1 MNLIRKVRRAFSL
14 VEMLLALAILAALLA
29 AMNTFLFSMSE
40 LWGKGRDARLFDQ
53 HVRAST
59 KQVRNILEQAV
70 FGPGGTAPKITEIQ
84 LANGTREP
92 RLTFTLPAGG
102 KFTAWPEGPLPDVD
116 FSLGFEEAFGL
127 VLTWRSRTE
136 LERDAA
142 DWHTTTLSP
151 FADSIRYSYYDA
163 DLHKWRTEDQPAKES
178 DGATYLQPARIELTF
193 SRGKLKKVTQ
203 IELPLRR
210 EGATQP

>member
-1 MNLIRKVRRAFSL
+1 MNLTRKTRRGFSL

-29 AMNTFLFSMSE
+29 AMNTFLFSMTE
-40 LWGKGRDARLFDQ
+40 LWGNGRDARLFDQ

-59 KQVRNILEQAV
+59 KQVRSILEQSV
-70 FGPGGTAPKITEIQ
+70 FGPGGAAPKVTEIQ
-84 LANGTREP
+84 LANGTREA
-92 RLTFTLPAGG
+92 RLTFTLPDGG

-116 FSLGFEEAFGL
+116 FSLGFEEAYGL

-136 LERDAA
+136 LERDVV

-163 DLHKWRTEDQPAKES
+163 DLNKWSTEDVPTKDTDGES
-178 DGATYLQPARIELTF
+178 YLQPARIELTF

>member
-1 MNLIRKVRRAFSL
+1 MEV
-14 VEMLLALAILAALLA
+14 
-29 AMNTFLFSMSE
+29 
-40 LWGKGRDARLFDQ
+40 
-53 HVRAST
+53 
-59 KQVRNILEQAV
+59 
-70 FGPGGTAPKITEIQ
+70 Q
-84 LANGTREP
+84 LANGTREA
-92 RLTFTLPAGG
+92 RLTFTLPDGG

-116 FSLGFEEAFGL
+116 FSLGFEEAYGL

-136 LERDAA
+136 LERDVA

-163 DLHKWRTEDQPAKES
+163 DLNKWHTEDQPAKET
-178 DGATYLQPARIELTF
+178 DGKSYLQPARIELTF
-193 SRGKLKKVTQ
+193 SRGKLKTVTQ